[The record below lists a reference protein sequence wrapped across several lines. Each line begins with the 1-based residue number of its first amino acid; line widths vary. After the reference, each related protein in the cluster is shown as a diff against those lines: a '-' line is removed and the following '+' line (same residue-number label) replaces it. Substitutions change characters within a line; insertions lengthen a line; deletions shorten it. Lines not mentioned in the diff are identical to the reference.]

1 MEADVLFCGPVGV
14 RVEAALP
21 LRPGEPSRL
30 RPQTVPS
37 ARAAVRWMPALGRD
51 EMLVAGGEQME
62 TN

>member
-1 MEADVLFCGPVGV
+1 MLFCGPVGV